1 MYSPGSVSCLK
12 LVNSAQSSSK
22 NFQRAIMWLSQI
34 IGVLSLWSALKILG
48 CPGLA
53 EVIID
58 YCEIGDS
65 SGNVL
70 LCAFS

>member
-1 MYSPGSVSCLK
+1 
-12 LVNSAQSSSK
+12 
-22 NFQRAIMWLSQI
+22 MWLSQI
-34 IGVLSLWSALKILG
+34 IEVLSLWSALKILG
-48 CPGLA
+48 SGPGLA